1 VHKWLYKCNQ
11 YFDIEEIAKTEKLK
25 LASYYLKGMTL
36 YWHQNFMKS
45 KGGQVVTWSEY
56 IEAICYR
63 FDGQKDPLEELK
75 DLRHME
81 DLKVYTRD
89 FDILWNMIEISEK
102 QALMFF
108 LEGLEVEIKKHG

>member
-1 VHKWLYKCNQ
+1 M
-11 YFDIEEIAKTEKLK
+11 A
-25 LASYYLKGMTL
+25 L

-45 KGGQVVTWSEY
+45 EGGQIVSWSKY

-63 FDGQKDPLEELK
+63 FGGQKDPLEEFK
-75 DLRHME
+75 DPRQME

-102 QALMFF
+102 QALIFF
-108 LEGLEVEIKKHG
+108 LEGLEVEIKKPG